1 MVMPIANIVREHVTA
16 NQGKKAMT
24 KIDEVI
30 RYNASL
36 AIFKNWLAEGIIN
49 EDEFQRINDLMATKY
64 GLSFSS
70 IFLNKTCY
78 LSRKE

>member
-1 MVMPIANIVREHVTA
+1 
-16 NQGKKAMT
+16 MT
-24 KIDEVI
+24 KMDGVI

-36 AIFKNWLAEGIIN
+36 AVFKNWLAEGVITDDEFQIIN
-49 EDEFQRINDLMATKY
+49 ELVARKY

>member
-1 MVMPIANIVREHVTA
+1 
-16 NQGKKAMT
+16 MT
-24 KIDEVI
+24 KIDAVI

-49 EDEFQRINDLMATKY
+49 EDEFQIINELLATKY

>member
-1 MVMPIANIVREHVTA
+1 
-16 NQGKKAMT
+16 MT
-24 KIDEVI
+24 KMDAVI

-36 AIFKNWLAEGIIN
+36 AIFKKWFAEGVIN
-49 EDEFQRINDLMATKY
+49 EDEFQRVNELLATKY

>member
-1 MVMPIANIVREHVTA
+1 
-16 NQGKKAMT
+16 MT
-24 KIDEVI
+24 KMDAVI

-36 AIFKNWLAEGIIN
+36 TIFKNWLAEGVIS
-49 EDEFQRINDLMATKY
+49 EDEFQIINELLATKY

>member
-1 MVMPIANIVREHVTA
+1 
-16 NQGKKAMT
+16 MT
-24 KIDEVI
+24 KMDAVI

-36 AIFKNWLAEGIIN
+36 AIFKNWLAEGVIN
-49 EDEFQRINDLMATKY
+49 EDEFQIINELLATKY

>member
-1 MVMPIANIVREHVTA
+1 MVMPIANFAREHVTA

-24 KIDEVI
+24 KIDAVI
-30 RYNASL
+30 RYKASL
-36 AIFKNWLAEGIIN
+36 AIFNKWLAEGVINKADFLRIN
-49 EDEFQRINDLMATKY
+49 EILASKY

>member
-1 MVMPIANIVREHVTA
+1 MEMQIVNIVRELVMVSSGVLT
-16 NQGKKAMT
+16 MT
-24 KIDEVI
+24 KIEAVI
-30 RYNASL
+30 QYNMSL
-36 AIFKNWLAEGIIN
+36 AIFKNWLAEGVIN
-49 EDEFQRINDLMATKY
+49 EGEFQRINELVARKY

>member
-1 MVMPIANIVREHVTA
+1 
-16 NQGKKAMT
+16 MT
-24 KIDEVI
+24 KIDAVI

-49 EDEFQRINDLMATKY
+49 EDEFQIINELLATKY
-64 GLSFSS
+64 GLSLSS
-70 IFLNKTCY
+70 IFLNKTCN